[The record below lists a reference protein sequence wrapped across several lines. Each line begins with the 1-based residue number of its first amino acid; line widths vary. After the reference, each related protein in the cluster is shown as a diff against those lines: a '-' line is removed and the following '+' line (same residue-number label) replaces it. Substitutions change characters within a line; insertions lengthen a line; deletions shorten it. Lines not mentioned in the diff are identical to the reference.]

1 MGGIVTSELF
11 GELCELLRIPSVSTG
26 EPDREALRQAADLL
40 TEKVRRAG
48 GACEAVPTEG
58 HPLVVGELSANTE
71 DAPTVLI
78 YGHYDV
84 QSVGDRELWE
94 TDPFEPTVKD
104 GRVYARGASDDKG
117 NFWPLL
123 YVACE
128 MARAGELPVNVRV
141 LVEGEEEAGS
151 APAMRWI
158 VDDERGADAC
168 IVFDSGS
175 LDPEEPAITIG
186 ARGVVAV
193 DVQVTTAPRDLHSGI
208 FGGSVRNA
216 LHELM
221 GILDAVLPGPDG
233 ILRDELRAGVEPI
246 PADEQSSWDRLPPG
260 DLVLEFSGGVPLG
273 PESGTRYYRQNAGE
287 PSLDVNE
294 VKAGEPRTIVPA
306 TARAH
311 LTMRLAPGQDAAAM
325 LATLERLMRDA
336 ASEGV
341 AVETNVME
349 GAPAA
354 SFDSESPPL
363 RIARQAFEAACGK
376 PPVLFRL
383 GATIPIL
390 APIAERGIQT
400 IVSGFATPN
409 DAIHAPNESYPLRAL
424 ELGAATSRELYTR
437 LAGLPR

>member
-1 MGGIVTSELF
+1 MADVQGTPLF
-11 GELCELLRIPSVSTG
+11 RELCELLRIPSVSTG
-26 EPDREALRQAADLL
+26 EPDREALKDAADWL

-48 GACEAVPTEG
+48 GECEAVPTDG
-58 HPLVVGELSANTE
+58 NPLVVGELPASSG
-71 DAPTVLI
+71 DAPTILI

-94 TDPFEPTVKD
+94 TDPFEPVVKD

-128 MARAGELPVNVRV
+128 MAQAKELPVNVRV

-158 VDDERGADAC
+158 TEDERGADAC

-175 LDPEEPAITIG
+175 LDPNEPAITIG
-186 ARGVVAV
+186 TRGVVGL
-193 DVQVTTAPRDLHSGI
+193 DVTVRTAERDLHSGI

-216 LHELM
+216 LHDLM
-221 GILDAVLPGPDG
+221 TSLGAVLPGADG
-233 ILRDELRAGVEPI
+233 ILRDELRRGIEPI
-246 PADEQSSWDRLPPG
+246 PEAEQASWDRLPPG
-260 DLVLEFSGGVPLG
+260 DLVLGFSGGTPLT
-273 PESGTRYYRQNAGE
+273 PESGKHYFRQNAGE

-306 TARAH
+306 TARAS
-311 LTMRLAPGQDAAAM
+311 LTMRLAPGQDDEEM
-325 LATLERLMRDA
+325 LGELERLLREA
-336 ASEGV
+336 APEGAEV
-341 AVETNVME
+341 TLEVMK

-354 SFDSESPPL
+354 FFDSDSPPL
-363 RIARQAFEAACGK
+363 KLAVEAFEAACGK

-400 IVSGFATPN
+400 IVSGFATPD
-409 DAIHAPNESYPLRAL
+409 DAIHAPNESYRLDAL
-424 ELGAATSRELYTR
+424 ERGAATARELYGR
-437 LAGLPR
+437 LAELPR